1 MTSDADSEAPGAPES
16 PEPAATVPAPAPAP
30 APRPGGS
37 IFTIEGRA
45 APGLFVVGWLA
56 TIIGA
61 ALIIPAIGAE
71 GGLSRALLFVAGLA
85 TMTVGLVAGA
95 GSQALERKA
104 RGVAGYTGPSPILVF
119 AASLTLTLLL
129 VVVVGN
135 VLVAIGMDPAG
146 PVSALVSVGLTGV
159 AYVVLIR
166 LLVVGSGALS
176 WADMGLSRPS
186 RQSAQELAWG
196 AVVAAPVLFLT
207 GLVALVLVNFLP
219 TPPAVLPEA
228 GSIVDLAVL
237 LVAAAVIAPIS
248 EELLFRGFSMT
259 AWLRAVGPRQA
270 LIRSSLLFAGAHIV
284 TITADSAGEGFL
296 IALFAF
302 VVRLPV
308 AVALGWLYL
317 RTRSLYGPIALHAVF
332 NALQIVAQASQTVG

>member
-1 MTSDADSEAPGAPES
+1 MTADADPEGAGAASS
-16 PEPAATVPAPAPAP
+16 PPPAEPPPAPIV
-30 APRPGGS
+30 RPGGS

-61 ALIIPAIGAE
+61 AFIVPAIGAE
-71 GGLSRALLFVAGLA
+71 GGLSRALLFVAGLGL
-85 TMTVGLVAGA
+85 MTVGLVAGA

-104 RGVAGYTGPSPILVF
+104 RGIAGYTGPAPILVF

-135 VLVAIGMDPAG
+135 VLVAVGMDPAG
-146 PVSALVSVGLTGV
+146 PVSALVSVGLTAL

-166 LLVVGSGALS
+166 LLVVGTGSLS
-176 WADMGLSRPS
+176 WADMGLTRPS
-186 RQSAQELAWG
+186 RQTAQELAWG
-196 AVVAAPVLFLT
+196 AVVAAPVLFVT
-207 GLVALVLVNFLP
+207 GLLALVLVNLLP

-248 EELLFRGFSMT
+248 EELLFRGFSLT
-259 AWLRAVGPRQA
+259 AWLRSVGPRQA
-270 LIRSSLLFAGAHIV
+270 LVRSSLLFAGAHIV
-284 TITADSAGEGFL
+284 TITAETAGEGFL
-296 IALFAF
+296 VALFAF

-332 NALQIVAQASQTVG
+332 NALQIVGQASQTVG

>member
-1 MTSDADSEAPGAPES
+1 VTAADPGAPGEAAS
-16 PEPAATVPAPAPAP
+16 SGPREPAPPPR
-30 APRPGGS
+30 RPGAS

-56 TIIGA
+56 TIIGV
-61 ALIIPAIGAE
+61 ALILPAIGAQA
-71 GGLSRALLFVAGLA
+71 GLSRALLFVAGLA

-95 GSQALERKA
+95 GSQALERRA
-104 RGVAGYTGPSPILVF
+104 RGIGGYTGPSPLLVF

-135 VLVAIGMDPAG
+135 VLVAVGMDPAG
-146 PVSALVSVGLTGV
+146 PASALVSVGLTAI
-159 AYVVLIR
+159 AYIVLIR
-166 LLVVGSGALS
+166 LLVVGTGGLS
-176 WADMGLSRPS
+176 WHDMGLRRPS
-186 RQSAQELAWG
+186 RQALQEVAWG

-207 GLVALVLVNFLP
+207 GLLALVLVTFLP
-219 TPPAVLPEA
+219 RPPAVLPEA
-228 GSIVDLAVL
+228 TSVVDLAFL
-237 LVAAAVIAPIS
+237 LIAAAVIAPIS

-259 AWLRAVGPRQA
+259 AWLQSVGPRKA
-270 LIRSSLLFAGAHIV
+270 LVRSSLLFAGAHVV
-284 TITADSAGEGFL
+284 TITADTAGEGFL

-332 NALQIVAQASQTVG
+332 NALQIVAQESQRQG